1 MEGEVKGKSAE
12 QVLGNSPKKEFG
24 EKTVREQRFSKGQ
37 LLGSERFSGRRDLL
51 TALLSEEKAYSVFEA
66 EKIIEKFLKGKVK

>member
-1 MEGEVKGKSAE
+1 MEGEEKEKSAE
-12 QVLGNSPKKEFG
+12 QMLGNSPEKEFRG
-24 EKTVREQRFSKGQ
+24 EQRFSKGQ

-51 TALLSEEKAYSVFEA
+51 TALLSEEKVYSVFEA

>member
-1 MEGEVKGKSAE
+1 MEGEEKEKSVE
-12 QVLGNSPKKEFG
+12 QVLGNSPKKEFRG
-24 EKTVREQRFSKGQ
+24 EQRFSKGQ

-51 TALLSEEKAYSVFEA
+51 TAMLSEEKVYSVFEA

>member
-1 MEGEVKGKSAE
+1 M
-12 QVLGNSPKKEFG
+12 LGNSPKKEFRG
-24 EKTVREQRFSKGQ
+24 EQRFSKWQ

-51 TALLSEEKAYSVFEA
+51 TALLSEEKVYSVFEA